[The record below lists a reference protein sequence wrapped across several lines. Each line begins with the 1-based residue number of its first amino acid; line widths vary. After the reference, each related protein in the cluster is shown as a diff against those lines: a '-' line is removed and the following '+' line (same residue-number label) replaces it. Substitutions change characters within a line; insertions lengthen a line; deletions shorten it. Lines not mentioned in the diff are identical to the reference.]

1 MVLSSSVCTSLLALY
16 GTEMAVILALNFL
29 TILVFVKN
37 RFLRKRGVYLVIN
50 LAVADM
56 LVGAF
61 PVSCTYLALG
71 QSCNIW
77 KGYCS
82 IGQGFDVLY
91 MLCHMF
97 LIASLTNLAMIS
109 TERAHATCRP
119 FKHRVIT
126 QRVYGTVIAV
136 SWLLASLI
144 ATSLEVISQ
153 TKRDLLFYVWNSFNA
168 ICLFVICVSYVSIA
182 VKVCCGVRPQHHDR
196 VVSREKKLTKTL
208 FIVTLVSLL
217 LWLPYIICSFLLFS
231 TDIITSLSPL
241 ARILLNYACIFL
253 YYANSFANSILYAT
267 RMPNFRRAAIL
278 LCRRN
283 RQRQV
288 LSKGRTVKILEE
300 QRATVI

>member
-1 MVLSSSVCTSLLALY
+1 MVFSSSVCATLLVLY

-37 RFLRKRGVYLVIN
+37 RFLRKPGMYLVIN

-61 PVSCTYLALG
+61 PVSCTYLTLG
-71 QSCNIW
+71 NTCNIW
-77 KGYCS
+77 KGHCS
-82 IGQGFDVLY
+82 IRQGFGVLGI
-91 MLCHMF
+91 LWHMF
-97 LIASLTNLAMIS
+97 SIASLTNLAMIS
-109 TERAHATCRP
+109 IERAHATCRP
-119 FKHRVIT
+119 FEHRVIT
-126 QRVYGTVIAV
+126 QRVYGTVIAF

-144 ATSLEVISQ
+144 AISLQVISQ
-153 TKRDLLFYVWNSFNA
+153 TRRDLYFYVWNSFNA

-182 VKVCCGVRPQHHDR
+182 VKVCCGIRSQHHDR
-196 VVSREKKLTKTL
+196 AVSREKKLTKTL

-217 LWLPYIICSFLLFS
+217 LWLPFIICSFLYFS
-231 TDIITSLSPL
+231 TDIITSLSLL
-241 ARILLNYACIFL
+241 AIYLLYDACTVL
-253 YYANSFANSILYAT
+253 YFGNSFVNSILYVT

-288 LSKGRTVKILEE
+288 VPFFSPREL
-300 QRATVI
+300 

>member
-1 MVLSSSVCTSLLALY
+1 MVLFFRQVYCKTESSNMVFSSSVCTTLLVLY

-61 PVSCTYLALG
+61 PVSCTYLSVG
-71 QSCNIW
+71 QTCNIW
-77 KGYCS
+77 KGHCS
-82 IGQGFDVLY
+82 IGQGFEVLH
-91 MLCHMF
+91 MLCDMF
-97 LIASLTNLAMIS
+97 LIASLTNLAMLSI
-109 TERAHATCRP
+109 ERAHATCRP
-119 FKHRVIT
+119 FEHRVIT

-136 SWLLASLI
+136 SWLLVSLI
-144 ATSLEVISQ
+144 ATSLQVISQ
-153 TKRDLLFYVWNSFNA
+153 TRSDVYFYVWNSFNA

-196 VVSREKKLTKTL
+196 AVSREKKLTKTL

-217 LWLPYIICSFLLFS
+217 LWLPFTICSFLFFP

-241 ARILLNYACIFL
+241 AIKLLNYACIFL
-253 YYANSFANSILYAT
+253 
-267 RMPNFRRAAIL
+267 
-278 LCRRN
+278 
-283 RQRQV
+283 
-288 LSKGRTVKILEE
+288 
-300 QRATVI
+300 

>member
-1 MVLSSSVCTSLLALY
+1 MVFSSSVCTTLLVLY
-16 GTEMAVILALNFL
+16 GTEIAVILALNFL

-37 RFLRKRGVYLVIN
+37 RFLRKRGMYLVIN

-61 PVSCTYLALG
+61 PVSCTYLELG
-71 QSCNIW
+71 KTCNIW
-77 KGYCS
+77 KGHCS
-82 IGQGFDVLY
+82 IGQGFEVLY
-91 MLCHMF
+91 MLCHIF

-109 TERAHATCRP
+109 IERAHATCRP
-119 FKHRVIT
+119 FEHRVIT

-144 ATSLEVISQ
+144 AISLRVISQ
-153 TKRDLLFYVWNSFNA
+153 TRRDLYFYVWNSFNA
-168 ICLFVICVSYVSIA
+168 IFLFVICVSYVSIA

-196 VVSREKKLTKTL
+196 AVSREKKLTKTL

-217 LWLPYIICSFLLFS
+217 LWLPFTICSFLFFS
-231 TDIITSLSPL
+231 TDIMTSLSPL
-241 ARILLNYACIFL
+241 AIKLLNNACVFL

-278 LCRRN
+278 LCRRS
-283 RQRQV
+283 RQR
-288 LSKGRTVKILEE
+288 LSPREL
-300 QRATVI
+300 

>member
-1 MVLSSSVCTSLLALY
+1 MVFSSSVCTTLLVLY

-37 RFLRKRGVYLVIN
+37 RFLRKPGMYLVIN

-61 PVSCTYLALG
+61 PVSCTYIDLG
-71 QSCNIW
+71 KTCNIW
-77 KGYCS
+77 KGHCS
-82 IGQGFDVLY
+82 IGQGFEVLH
-91 MLCHMF
+91 MLWNMF

-109 TERAHATCRP
+109 IERAHATCRP
-119 FKHRVIT
+119 FEHRVIT

-136 SWLLASLI
+136 SWLLASSI
-144 ATSLEVISQ
+144 ATSLQVISQ
-153 TKRDLLFYVWNSFNA
+153 TRRDLYFYVWNSFNA

-182 VKVCCGVRPQHHDR
+182 VKICCGVRPQHHDR
-196 VVSREKKLTKTL
+196 AVSREKKLTKTL

-217 LWLPYIICSFLLFS
+217 LWLPFTICSFLFFS
-231 TDIITSLSPL
+231 THIITSLSPL
-241 ARILLNYACIFL
+241 AIKLLNYACMFL

-288 LSKGRTVKILEE
+288 VPFFSPREL
-300 QRATVI
+300 

>member
-1 MVLSSSVCTSLLALY
+1 MVFSSSVCTTLLVLF
-16 GTEMAVILALNFL
+16 GSEMAVILALNFL
-29 TILVFVKN
+29 IILVFVKN
-37 RFLRKRGVYLVIN
+37 RFLRKRGMYLVIN

-77 KGYCS
+77 KGHCS
-82 IGQGFDVLY
+82 IGQGFEVLH
-91 MLCHMF
+91 MLWNMF
-97 LIASLTNLAMIS
+97 LIASLTNLTMIS
-109 TERAHATCRP
+109 IERAHATCRP
-119 FKHRVIT
+119 FAHNVIT

-136 SWLLASLI
+136 SWLLTSLI
-144 ATSLEVISQ
+144 ATSLQVISQ
-153 TKRDLLFYVWNSFNA
+153 TRRDLYFYVWNSFNA

-182 VKVCCGVRPQHHDR
+182 VNVTFCCGIRPQHHDR
-196 VVSREKKLTKTL
+196 AVSREKKLTKTL

-217 LWLPYIICSFLLFS
+217 LWLPYTICSFLFFS

-241 ARILLNYACIFL
+241 AINLLNYGCIFL

-267 RMPNFRRAAIL
+267 RMSNFRRAAIL

-288 LSKGRTVKILEE
+288 VPLFSPREL
-300 QRATVI
+300 